1 MEGHPHAAESTSSW
15 LRDHGGG
22 PSVENQ
28 VKVSFAANLTF
39 AKSEEVLSVE
49 EPMEVDKVP
58 SRKKSKKSRK
68 PDDPMTGWVS
78 KVGREPVAKG
88 NNGNRITPAEVPPS
102 DAEKSNVPS
111 KVLVKESIGS
121 SADCTPASKPARRMP
136 LMKPII
142 DV

>member
-1 MEGHPHAAESTSSW
+1 MEGHPPTESESTSSV

-28 VKVSFAANLTF
+28 VKIAFAANRTF

-49 EPMEVDKVP
+49 EPMEVDRVP
-58 SRKKSKKSRK
+58 SRKKSRK

-102 DAEKSNVPS
+102 EAEKCNVPS
-111 KVLVKESIGS
+111 KVLVKESICS
-121 SADCTPASKPARRMP
+121 SADCTLASKPTRRKP

>member
-1 MEGHPHAAESTSSW
+1 MEGHPPTESESTSSV

-28 VKVSFAANLTF
+28 VKVAFAANHTF
-39 AKSEEVLSVE
+39 AKSEEVLSVK
-49 EPMEVDKVP
+49 EPMEVDRVP
-58 SRKKSKKSRK
+58 SRKKSRK
-68 PDDPMTGWVS
+68 LDDPMKGWVS

-102 DAEKSNVPS
+102 EAEKCNVPS
-111 KVLVKESIGS
+111 KVLVKESICS
-121 SADCTPASKPARRMP
+121 SADCTLASKPERRKS

>member
-1 MEGHPHAAESTSSW
+1 MEGYPPTESESTSSV

-28 VKVSFAANLTF
+28 VKVSLAANLTF

-58 SRKKSKKSRK
+58 SRKKSKS
-68 PDDPMTGWVS
+68 GWVS

-102 DAEKSNVPS
+102 EAEKCNVPS
-111 KVLVKESIGS
+111 KVLVKESICS
-121 SADCTPASKPARRMP
+121 SADCTLASKPARRKP

>member
-1 MEGHPHAAESTSSW
+1 MEGYPPTESESTSSV

-28 VKVSFAANLTF
+28 VKVSFAANHTF

-49 EPMEVDKVP
+49 EPMEVDRVP
-58 SRKKSKKSRK
+58 SRKKSRK

-102 DAEKSNVPS
+102 EAEKCNVPS
-111 KVLVKESIGS
+111 KVLVKESICS
-121 SADCTPASKPARRMP
+121 SADCTLASKPERRKS

>member
-1 MEGHPHAAESTSSW
+1 MEGYPPAESESTSSE

-22 PSVENQ
+22 PSGENQ
-28 VKVSFAANLTF
+28 VKVSLAANLTF

-58 SRKKSKKSRK
+58 SRKKSKKS
-68 PDDPMTGWVS
+68 GWVS

-102 DAEKSNVPS
+102 EAEKSNVPS

>member
-1 MEGHPHAAESTSSW
+1 MEGYPPAESESTSSE

-49 EPMEVDKVP
+49 EPMEVDRVP
-58 SRKKSKKSRK
+58 SRKKSKKS
-68 PDDPMTGWVS
+68 GWVS